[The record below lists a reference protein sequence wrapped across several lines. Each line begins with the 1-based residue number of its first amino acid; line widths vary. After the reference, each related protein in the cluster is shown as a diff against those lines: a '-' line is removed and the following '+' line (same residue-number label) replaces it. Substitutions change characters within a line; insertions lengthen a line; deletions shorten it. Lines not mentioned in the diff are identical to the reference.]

1 MFSATEEKVGR
12 VFLKKKKNEKND
24 VMSDEELGCH
34 TMPSCQKRW
43 GGGREREGWAAHS
56 SYPSVQ
62 QYKPETQEI
71 SFGQN
76 LFRKE

>member
-1 MFSATEEKVGR
+1 
-12 VFLKKKKNEKND
+12 
-24 VMSDEELGCH
+24 MSDEELGCH